1 MKNVLVIALLVCA
14 LPAGSMAD
22 KPKVSRAV
30 VKAMENSVD
39 QKLQRLW
46 AEDPMQLIGL
56 TQGLYIN
63 GYGVVFMSEV
73 NLAAGTAQTPFHP
86 TISPDEIR
94 RIHEKKLARL
104 PKLKE
109 AMQEMLIDSARS
121 MDSVPPDEQI
131 TLGISFFYWNDW
143 ENKEGLPAQ
152 IVMHAPRKLLLDAKA
167 AGAGKSAIVSDEF

>member
-1 MKNVLVIALLVCA
+1 MRNVSVLALLLCA
-14 LPAGSMAD
+14 LPAGSLAE
-22 KPKVSRAV
+22 KPKVSRGMI
-30 VKAMENSVD
+30 KAMENSMD

-73 NLAAGTAQTPFHP
+73 NVAAGTALTPFHP

-109 AMQEMLIDSARS
+109 AMQEMLLDSARS

-152 IVMHAPRKLLLDAKA
+152 IVMHAPKKLLLDAKTG
-167 AGAGKSAIVSDEF
+167 AGGKSAIVTDEF